1 MRESWMH
8 WMPGSEGIER
18 ASAFFRGVSFSPH
31 RHDSY
36 AIGYTTR
43 GVQAFDY
50 RGESRASS
58 VGDVFV
64 LHPDERHD
72 GRQGTDEGYGYRI
85 VYLEPALIAEAL
97 SDRSLPF
104 IAGAVTDDGRLRTAV
119 HELFPDR
126 AERDDTLY
134 CSGALTGL
142 ADALL
147 AEAGGRC
154 ERVISLDHAR
164 LRRVREHLLASLPQG
179 VSMTELE
186 QAHGMDRFALARQFR
201 AAFGISPHRFLIL
214 RRLDLAKRRILEGQ
228 SLAEAALSAGFADQ
242 SHMTRRF
249 RQAYGLSPGRWRLL
263 LQRQSA

>member
-1 MRESWMH
+1 MRESWMQ
-8 WMPGSEGIER
+8 WMPGSEGIEW

-85 VYLEPALIAEAL
+85 AYLEPALIAAAL
-97 SDRSLPF
+97 SGRSLPF
-104 IAGAVTDDGRLRTAV
+104 VAGAITGDGRLRAAV
-119 HELFPDR
+119 HQLFPDR

-134 CSGALTGL
+134 RSGALTGL

-147 AEAGGRC
+147 AQAGGSC

-179 VSMTELE
+179 VSMAELE

-263 LQRQSA
+263 LQRQST